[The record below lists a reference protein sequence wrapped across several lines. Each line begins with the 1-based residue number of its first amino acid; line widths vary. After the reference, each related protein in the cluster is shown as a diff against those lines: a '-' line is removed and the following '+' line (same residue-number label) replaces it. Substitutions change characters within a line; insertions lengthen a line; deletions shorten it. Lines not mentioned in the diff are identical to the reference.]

1 MIIIIVFN
9 LIRKLKLKVIL
20 NLIEWE
26 ITLDL
31 NEFDESWMR
40 YALGRVSDTIILNSR
55 FQSKEIGWNLF
66 KGFEN
71 LMVKIG
77 DPSMSE
83 AFEPPEQWWVKSKS
97 TLYAIEEYFNGDWQK
112 GQEIS
117 KVTITQRLYQISPYS
132 KQAWFSNS
140 SFISNHVA

>member
-1 MIIIIVFN
+1 
-9 LIRKLKLKVIL
+9 
-20 NLIEWE
+20 
-26 ITLDL
+26 
-31 NEFDESWMR
+31 
-40 YALGRVSDTIILNSR
+40 
-55 FQSKEIGWNLF
+55 
-66 KGFEN
+66 
-71 LMVKIG
+71 MVKIG

-132 KQAWFSNS
+132 KQA
-140 SFISNHVA
+140 